1 MKQTNP
7 IGNGRGAR
15 GGSPGG
21 HASTLA
27 LAVLLVLVG
36 GCASTPV
43 GDELGTVSQAQAK
56 RDLGIEYLST
66 GRTAMAI
73 RELTASLEADPSDPV
88 SHLWIGEAYRRKGQ
102 SERALEAF
110 ETAARGAAERRDV
123 QTVQDAHLNLSA
135 LLSQMGRHA
144 EALPHCEALIEDPTF
159 PSPWRALTNCGWALL
174 QLGRYDEARAR
185 FRDALEF
192 FPRYGPALLDLGI
205 LEAKQGHT
213 LAAVGS
219 FEKAI
224 ASGRLNGSGRA
235 EANFRLGEI
244 FVALG
249 DRERA
254 IEHFRAAVET
264 GPMVEW
270 GTQSQAYLDLLR

>member
-1 MKQTNP
+1 MEQSDP
-7 IGNGRGAR
+7 RGRGRRSGRA
-15 GGSPGG
+15 GGPGG
-21 HASTLA
+21 CALAVFLA
-27 LAVLLVLVG
+27 LAS
-36 GCASTPV
+36 GCVSPPIE
-43 GDELGTVSQAQAK
+43 DEMGTVSEARAH

-73 RELTASLEADPSDPV
+73 RELAASIEQDASDPV
-88 SHLWIGEAYRRKGQ
+88 AHLWIGEAYRRKGQ
-102 SERALEAF
+102 SERALAAF
-110 ETAARGAAERRDV
+110 ETAARDAAGQRDV
-123 QTVQDAHLNLSA
+123 QTEQDARLNLSA
-135 LLSQMGRHA
+135 LLSQIGRHA
-144 EALPHCEALIEDPTF
+144 DALPHCEALAEDPTF

-174 QLGRYDEARAR
+174 QLGRYDEARAH
-185 FRDALEF
+185 FRDALEY

-205 LEAKQGHT
+205 LETKQGHS
-213 LAAVGS
+213 LAAITS

-224 ASGRLNGSGRA
+224 ASGRLNTSGRA

-244 FVALG
+244 FVSLG
-249 DRERA
+249 DREKA

>member
-7 IGNGRGAR
+7 GDGGRGAR
-15 GGSPGG
+15 DGRPWWRV
-21 HASTLA
+21 
-27 LAVLLVLVG
+27 LAVVLVLG
-36 GCASTPV
+36 SGCAAPPIE
-43 GDELGTVSQAQAK
+43 DDPDRVSEARAR

-73 RELTASLEADPSDPV
+73 RELTASLEQDPSDPV

-102 SERALEAF
+102 SERALAAF
-110 ETAARGAAERRDV
+110 ETAARDAAGRRDV
-123 QTVQDAHLNLSA
+123 QTEQDARLNLSA
-135 LLSQMGRHA
+135 LFSQMGRHSD
-144 EALPHCEALIEDPTF
+144 ALPHCEALAKDPTF

-174 QLGRYDEARAR
+174 QLGRFDEARAR
-185 FRDALEF
+185 FREALDY

-205 LEAKQGHT
+205 LETKQGHS
-213 LAAVGS
+213 LAAIAS

-244 FVALG
+244 YVSLG
-249 DRERA
+249 DRDKA
-254 IEHFRAAVET
+254 IEHFRAAVEM